1 MNQQSS
7 ILTFN
12 RYAKTIHSKLLFV
25 FLLTALFAT
34 AQNTQDS
41 PIQYLLKKAEDA
53 IQKKEY
59 QEAIDAFEA
68 AEMICPSCLT
78 PHFKKAMMY
87 ADMNDFKSA
96 EKAMKAAYKINPRN
110 TNNIWYAVLI
120 DCKKGL
126 FKEALT
132 TVQDLLAKETTEAGI
147 KNWNRLKSIVLT
159 RELFFEEN
167 KIIAIVAK
175 GNNAINDFD
184 FELAV
189 HYFDS
194 ASNICPNCVEPHL
207 RKIIAYTELKDFDN
221 AERELRAASVLSY
234 GETQVNRYA
243 AILKERKGLLDE
255 ALNDLQLLI
264 DKDTTILLKA
274 NWLGLKAE
282 LEMKN
287 KRYVEAYNDNCKI
300 YSLNPRQKHTLYL
313 MMLHEIHTIK
323 TKN

>member
-1 MNQQSS
+1 MPKPY
-7 ILTFN
+7 TKF
-12 RYAKTIHSKLLFV
+12 LFA
-25 FLLTALFAT
+25 FLLTAIFAT

-59 QEAIDAFEA
+59 QEALDAFEA

-78 PHFKKAMMY
+78 PHFKKAMMF

-159 RELFFEEN
+159 RESFFEEN

-175 GNNAINDFD
+175 GNNAIMTLISNW
-184 FELAV
+184 
-189 HYFDS
+189 HY
-194 ASNICPNCVEPHL
+194 
-207 RKIIAYTELKDFDN
+207 IIL
-221 AERELRAASVLSY
+221 
-234 GETQVNRYA
+234 
-243 AILKERKGLLDE
+243 
-255 ALNDLQLLI
+255 
-264 DKDTTILLKA
+264 ILLA
-274 NWLGLKAE
+274 IFAPI
-282 LEMKN
+282 
-287 KRYVEAYNDNCKI
+287 V
-300 YSLNPRQKHTLYL
+300 
-313 MMLHEIHTIK
+313 
-323 TKN
+323 